1 MDQPVR
7 YELLKTD
14 SRTGARLGKLHTPH
28 GVIDTPCFMCVGT
41 QATVKAMTPR
51 DLKEIGAGI
60 MRSVS
65 GFAVVV
71 CLKQIKLTFRSQFDF
86 QIHFFCRSHRIFQNM
101 PRIQCKRPAFAR
113 HQITKK
119 PRNAA
124 LRWPPW
130 QHRQCIQIRE
140 EQCIIRTGW

>member
-7 YELLKTD
+7 YELVKTD

-60 MRSVS
+60 MLSNTYHLHLS
-65 GFAVVV
+65 
-71 CLKQIKLTFRSQFDF
+71 L
-86 QIHFFCRSHRIFQNM
+86 IHI
-101 PRIQCKRPAFAR
+101 
-113 HQITKK
+113 
-119 PRNAA
+119 
-124 LRWPPW
+124 
-130 QHRQCIQIRE
+130 
-140 EQCIIRTGW
+140 

>member
-7 YELLKTD
+7 YELVKTD

-60 MRSVS
+60 MLSNTYHLHLRPGMNWCAKQADCTSFPS
-65 GFAVVV
+65 G
-71 CLKQIKLTFRSQFDF
+71 TD
-86 QIHFFCRSHRIFQNM
+86 
-101 PRIQCKRPAFAR
+101 QC
-113 HQITKK
+113 
-119 PRNAA
+119 
-124 LRWPPW
+124 
-130 QHRQCIQIRE
+130 
-140 EQCIIRTGW
+140 